1 LAKPRQRPASTAERI
16 QELDD
21 RPIAPR
27 RDAPE
32 DLRFVNAE
40 RDHRTGSDGRTETK
54 LLLETKTNFRPTSPR
69 WWIIWAKYLRP
80 ETSLTLAYEMV
91 HIHHISVGSEYRRQG
106 VGRALLGAAR
116 ACGLELGIEL
126 LTLDVWSFNEDARA
140 FFQRNG
146 FNPYIE
152 RLWCR

>member
-1 LAKPRQRPASTAERI
+1 LISLFKYPSGLSAKPGEQAVILTHELFKRAPISTFSGTI
-16 QELDD
+16 
-21 RPIAPR
+21 P
-27 RDAPE
+27 
-32 DLRFVNAE
+32 
-40 RDHRTGSDGRTETK
+40 
-54 LLLETKTNFRPTSPR
+54 

-91 HIHHISVGSEYRRQG
+91 HIHHISVGSDYRRQG